1 MEDKEIDVRML
12 EWPYTFAR
20 GDTVACRSCKL
31 TPWGDV
37 IPPAKPTLHLANKT
51 LDEIAHAYAFHS
63 VSPSVLG
70 HIIHPSDYVG
80 LTTTYRGGFNKLTS
94 FGSSIATY
102 NNARGFAELVA
113 LPEGRTTTRITIQGD
128 GGMAGMAFAVHLH
141 AGRCSTGGGGHYQDP
156 NNAGPATAQN
166 ENWPMVTCDDAG
178 MCSGS
183 ASSDWVPRQEDLDA
197 GLSIVVHDT
206 PSSASGS
213 GAKMLCA
220 DLSSDKEDN
229 CNRAGPL
236 GNGVCED
243 PDDVVDSFCETF
255 DTVCVTYFP
264 NENFGAFDENCVGAA
279 KPFMYGNPDATR
291 GDSFSCRAY
300 HLDVASTLAI
310 GDDLRLQH
318 CNHAGV
324 DGAGVCSGPPNA
336 EDFCETFMDVCR
348 KGPMGSGGW
357 SSVEQCKATATNWA
371 VGSSTETATNT
382 LGCRVYH
389 LSVAKSAGDND
400 GRMLH
405 CDHASNQPN
414 QEVCTL
420 NPNPEVD
427 GAQLA
432 HQQYCQ
438 EFMYVCGGA
447 YGWSSQAECEAD
459 AGFILP
465 GTAGDVGGD
474 TLGCRQY
481 HLGVA
486 KQLSGSASA
495 AHCTH
500 ASLSGGGVCVAT
512 DAFPKVAAFCDAQED
527 ICGAP
532 AAACEA
538 SAIGYIAGNRGDR
551 AVDTLECRAYHLM
564 AASLN
569 APPGRDAHC
578 THASADG
585 GGVCA
590 GATVR
595 SFCESFVDTCPDS
608 GWSSF
613 GDCVA
618 AASSYITGTDNS
630 FTGPTLECRAYH
642 LGAARL
648 GAVPGTAAHCGH
660 AGPSGGGVCVGNP
673 TPTEFCKDLFDVCPG
688 STGWADQAACVTG
701 AQQMMNGESGA
712 TSGNTLSCR
721 AYHLTAAKSNPATH
735 CPHASMDGGGVCVG
749 EVPVSDFCRDFIEAC
764 PGDSAW
770 ATSGTCGE
778 GAGNLIRGEE
788 GALSGDSLEC
798 RIYHLGAQKAGI
810 PGPHC
815 DHAGSTGGGVC
826 FTETHDRF
834 CTDFG
839 RTCTGLL
846 DSTMTFEQCLA
857 GAQTMV
863 SGTEGSTAG
872 DTFECRRY
880 HLGAA
885 IADVAPGTAAHCDHA
900 SPSGG
905 EVCVGKPS
913 AAEFCS
919 SYQDT
924 CGADPSWSD
933 TAPCEA
939 TIQGMITGLDGA
951 TSGNSYACR
960 LYHLGA
966 ARANVAPGLRAH
978 CDHSSVVGGGVCDGP
993 ISQADFCVN
1002 YLETCGSDDSW
1013 PDLPTCIRAAATM
1026 APGEPG
1032 DVGIDTFQCR
1042 VYHLGVANANRQIDA
1057 EASRAHCTHASQLG
1071 GGVCVAPVTT
1081 TVASPVV
1088 VQIAAATPGSAKL
1101 GESSGTDEEDPD
1113 VISTGVTVGIV
1124 IAVII
1129 VFGVMV
1135 LIEKHLSKLQ
1145 S

>member
-1 MEDKEIDVRML
+1 MK
-12 EWPYTFAR
+12 
-20 GDTVACRSCKL
+20 
-31 TPWGDV
+31 
-37 IPPAKPTLHLANKT
+37 
-51 LDEIAHAYAFHS
+51 IADRRIFS
-63 VSPSVLG
+63 SLPFGTSS
-70 HIIHPSDYVG
+70 HPSDYVG
-80 LTTTYRGGFNKLTS
+80 LTTTYRGGFSKLAS
-94 FGSSIATY
+94 FGNSIATY
-102 NNARGFAELVA
+102 NNARGYAELVA
-113 LPEGRTTTRITIQGD
+113 LPEGRTTTKITIQGD
-128 GGMAGMAFAVHLH
+128 GGMSGMVFAAHLH

-156 NNAGPATAQN
+156 NNAQN

-178 MCSGS
+178 MCTGS
-183 ASSDWVPRQEDLDA
+183 ASSEWVPREEDLDA
-197 GLSIVVHDT
+197 GLSIIVHDT
-206 PSSASGS
+206 PNSASGA

-220 DLSSDKEDN
+220 DLSSDQEAN
-229 CNRAGPL
+229 CNRAGPT
-236 GNGVCED
+236 GDNVCQD
-243 PDDVVDSFCETF
+243 PDVVVAGFCADF
-255 DTVCVTYFP
+255 DTECTSYFP
-264 NENFGAFDENCVGAA
+264 NEDFGAFEGSCASTA
-279 KPFMYGNPDATR
+279 KSFMYGNPDATL

-300 HLDVASTLAI
+300 HLGVASTRPI
-310 GDDLRLQH
+310 GDDLKLAH

-371 VGSSTETATNT
+371 VGLSSETNTNT

-389 LSVAKSAGDND
+389 LGVAKSAGDNA

-427 GAQLA
+427 VAQLA

-465 GTAGDVGGD
+465 GSAGDVGGD

-486 KQLSGSASA
+486 KQLSGDASA
-495 AHCTH
+495 AHCAH
-500 ASLSGGGVCVAT
+500 ASLTGGGVCIASE
-512 DAFPKVAAFCDAQED
+512 AFPKVTSFCNAQED

-538 SAIGYIAGNRGDR
+538 SAIGYITGNRGDT

-585 GGVCA
+585 GGVCV

-595 SFCESFVDTCPDS
+595 SFCESFVDTCPNS

-613 GDCVA
+613 GDCFT

-673 TPTEFCKDLFDVCPG
+673 TPIEFCTDLFDVCPG

-701 AQQMMNGESGA
+701 AQQMMNGEPGA
-712 TSGNTLSCR
+712 TGGHTLSCR
-721 AYHLTAAKSNPATH
+721 AYHLTVATVDPETH

-749 EVPVSDFCRDFIEAC
+749 EVPVSDFCRDFVEAC

-770 ATSGTCGE
+770 TTSSTCTE
-778 GAGNLIRGEE
+778 GAGNLIRGEV

-839 RTCTGLL
+839 RSCTGLL
-846 DSTMTFEQCLA
+846 NSTMTFEQCQA

-863 SGTEGSTAG
+863 SGIEGSTSG

-880 HLGAA
+880 HLAAA
-885 IADVAPGTAAHCDHA
+885 IANVEPGTAAHCDHA
-900 SPSGG
+900 SPAGG
-905 EVCVGKPS
+905 GVCVGKPS
-913 AAEFCS
+913 AAEFCA

-924 CGADPSWSD
+924 CGADPAWSD

-939 TIQGMITGLDGA
+939 TIQGMITGLDGS

-966 ARANVAPGLRAH
+966 ARANLDPGLRAH
-978 CDHSSVVGGGVCDGP
+978 CGHSSIDGGGVCDGP
-993 ISQADFCVN
+993 ISQVDFCVN
-1002 YLETCGSDDSW
+1002 YLETCGSDENWS
-1013 PDLPTCIRAAATM
+1013 DLPACIRATATM
-1026 APGEPG
+1026 AAGELG
-1032 DVGIDTFQCR
+1032 DLGIDTFQCR
-1042 VYHLGVANANRQIDA
+1042 AYHLSVANANRQIDA

-1071 GGVCVAPVTT
+1071 GGVCVSPITT
-1081 TVASPVV
+1081 TVASPE
-1088 VQIAAATPGSAKL
+1088 VQIERAPGSIQL
-1101 GESSGTDEEDPD
+1101 GESSSPSEQDPD
-1113 VISTGVTVGIV
+1113 EISTSVIVGIV
-1124 IAVII
+1124 IAGVIVI
-1129 VFGVMV
+1129 AVMV
-1135 LIEKHLSKLQ
+1135 LVERHLENLQ